1 MELIPIEILTK
12 YPQICKE
19 GAKIDGYNVR
29 YIPSEVLKENIDI
42 IMEGIHSTNI
52 RSRVVVPPEIEKEHP
67 EINVERVKYGKM
79 PLYWY
84 GENIEE
90 IENQA
95 VKEIIEENPE
105 DYIKKL
111 TFAEYHIENISL
123 DLLNK
128 YPDICIA
135 YLKNGGDISEIP
147 EEILQQHS
155 NIYITYIKDGGDIS
169 RVPEDFLQQNSGIYL
184 DYIKVGG
191 DISKV
196 PEDFL
201 KEHPEVI
208 IERIEKAS
216 AIERNKDGQYV
227 KYIPKEKLMENP
239 ELCLEALSNGA
250 RINDVPEEILTNE
263 FMKEYFRRNI
273 NEASYYPWDEL
284 NEIAKSEDGNIGPE
298 WQEECFDQIKD
309 SNNVILSSPTGS
321 GKTNV
326 FMKWATQKEQRPI
339 YITAPIKALS
349 NQRYRELKE
358 QGLNVGLETGDIK
371 NIPENCDFICCT
383 QEIYTNKYAEQE
395 DATLIIDEF
404 HYIFENGERARAY
417 IDALHNTK
425 AKNVLLCSA
434 TMGDI
439 NRLKEY
445 VDRVSDRDF
454 KDYEGKSRLTELN
467 YQGQM
472 YKEDIR
478 NALVITFTRNN
489 IESILDDLQTIR
501 ADNDTEFNNGH
512 NMGEIYKLYEEY
524 KVKNNEILERM
535 QYGLAGYYGG
545 LLPKEKLFIED
556 CFEKGLIDTIVGTD
570 ALAMG
575 VNFPV
580 ENVVFTQ
587 LAKYYDGPISKNLF
601 DQIAGRAG
609 RKGFFDEGQV
619 YFCDDFTNSRG
630 YSLEKKGCN
639 TEDLYR
645 ELLFA
650 PNEDISIELTPNIKG
665 ILQGKS
671 TIEEEAEFIS
681 RFSCPQKDSERVLY
695 KVNRQMDE
703 IVGENSF
710 ARITEEVLDDMFGT
724 TRDDDEYGYYD
735 ELEIDTSNEERNIK
749 RQKLLDLKDEFYEN
763 LPTVYFDEY
772 SPEKNCKLFL
782 NILAQTDPEEIIYD
796 YATSSENFYD
806 MLQFRKY
813 VKSLPKQY
821 RKGLTRISTL
831 IRDIDETALDEF
843 RGSIPVE
850 KVEKR
855 LEQDGKLAGKNVMK
869 VLKEQENS
877 KKMQEREDI
886 IAEQLAIAEKYGLEE
901 Y

>member
-1 MELIPIEILTK
+1 MTK
-12 YPQICKE
+12 
-19 GAKIDGYNVR
+19 
-29 YIPSEVLKENIDI
+29 
-42 IMEGIHSTNI
+42 
-52 RSRVVVPPEIEKEHP
+52 
-67 EINVERVKYGKM
+67 
-79 PLYWY
+79 
-84 GENIEE
+84 EE
-90 IENQA
+90 A
-95 VKEIIEENPE
+95 
-105 DYIKKL
+105 
-111 TFAEYHIENISL
+111 F
-123 DLLNK
+123 
-128 YPDICIA
+128 
-135 YLKNGGDISEIP
+135 
-147 EEILQQHS
+147 
-155 NIYITYIKDGGDIS
+155 
-169 RVPEDFLQQNSGIYL
+169 
-184 DYIKVGG
+184 
-191 DISKV
+191 
-196 PEDFL
+196 
-201 KEHPEVI
+201 
-208 IERIEKAS
+208 
-216 AIERNKDGQYV
+216 
-227 KYIPKEKLMENP
+227 
-239 ELCLEALSNGA
+239 SNGTE
-250 RINDVPEEILTNE
+250 INDVPEELLTNE
-263 FMKEYFRRNI
+263 FLKKYFRDNVRATYNY
-273 NEASYYPWDEL
+273 SWDEL

-298 WQEECFDQIKD
+298 WQEECFEQIKD

-395 DATLIIDEF
+395 DSTLIIDEF

-454 KDYEGKSRLTELN
+454 KAYEGKSRLTELN
-467 YQGQM
+467 YQGKM
-472 YKEDIR
+472 YKEDIK

-501 ADNDTEFNNGH
+501 ADNDTEFDNGH
-512 NMGEIYKLYEEY
+512 NMGEIYKLYEEH
-524 KVKNNEILERM
+524 KVKNNKILERM

-580 ENVVFTQ
+580 ENVVFAQ

-630 YSLEKKGCN
+630 YSLESIGHN
-639 TEDLYR
+639 TNNLYR
-645 ELLFA
+645 ELLFT
-650 PNEDISIELTPNIKG
+650 PNENVSIGLTPNIKG
-665 ILQGKS
+665 ILKGKS

-681 RFSCPQKDSERVLY
+681 RFSCPQKDPERMLD
-695 KVNRQMDE
+695 KVNRKMDE

-724 TRDDDEYGYYD
+724 TRDDDDDEYGYYD
-735 ELEIDTSNEERNIK
+735 EDDDDELKIDTSNEERNIK
-749 RQKLLDLKDEFYEN
+749 RQELLSLKDEFYEN

-782 NILAQTDPEEIIYD
+782 NILAQTDPEKILHD
-796 YATSSENFYD
+796 YATSSENFYN

-821 RKGLTRISTL
+821 RKGLTQISTL

-843 RGSIPVE
+843 RGSVPVE